1 MAERFRRYTVMHG
14 ENKVA
19 SIRSDGSCTIYS
31 HRKMPYNLYLEKCE
45 ANDIDTKLNNLVNF
59 YYWCSSRMLSL
70 DRKYAK
76 EILNSLG
83 KKQAVTDRERAEIAI
98 SYHALSL
105 TDIFWVK
112 CDREKVCF
120 ADISLYSHKLGDAFV
135 DVCLRGRQ
143 LTLENAQLINGLD
156 AAGDIATTGVAAK
169 AWIRRDDGFYLLK
182 DGDRRDVEAE
192 LLSSKI
198 LDCFDV
204 AHVRYERDT
213 YDGETVSKSRIIT
226 SPEKS
231 ITAMEFIDVYA
242 LNHGLDLHKMIL
254 SKDAYQ
260 YYMMNIMDYLL
271 GNTDRHMA
279 NWGFWVDNRS
289 NSLLGLY
296 PLMDFNRAFNSYDT
310 LEGAICQTA
319 ERCVTQLEAALEAVR
334 AVGLNRIKEIDY
346 SWFSDEKQKE
356 MFKKRLAVL
365 EEAVL

>member
-14 ENKVA
+14 ESKVV

-45 ANDIDTKLNNLVNF
+45 TGEIDTRLNNLVNF

-83 KKQAVTDRERAEIAI
+83 QKQAVTDRERAEIAI

-105 TDIFWVK
+105 TDIYWVK

-143 LTLENAQLINGLD
+143 LTLENSRLMDGRD
-156 AAGDIATTGVAAK
+156 AAGDIATTGIAAK

-182 DGDRRDVEAE
+182 DGDRRDVESE

-242 LNHGLDLHKMIL
+242 LNHGLDLYKMIL

-279 NWGFWVDNRS
+279 NWGFWIDNRN

-310 LEGAICQTA
+310 LDGALCQTT
-319 ERCVTQLEAALEAVR
+319 EKPMTQLEGALEAVR

-346 SWFSDEKQKE
+346 SWFSDENQRE